1 REQQKLH
8 GQLAL
13 AEQKLQNLLHNF
25 TFVQSQTL
33 LQALQKEF
41 ENYELERDRI
51 KLKLEELS
59 KRIKRQDALTELA
72 KQADS
77 VLKNWKKLAVPV
89 RQAVAQ
95 LFIEK
100 IVVDQY
106 GKHRVAD
113 VEIHWLDRSIDKF
126 VFPYRARAWE
136 LWAPN
141 EVEMLRQLVAE
152 QATQMEIAAALPKRN
167 WRAIRIK
174 IYEIIGKRTFHIS
187 PKPIRDKET
196 YIDYLARVKQEGND
210 ANRTSGNRW
219 RQDELDAL
227 ARSIKN
233 GVTQLEIASA
243 LPHRSW

>member
-1 REQQKLH
+1 
-8 GQLAL
+8 
-13 AEQKLQNLLHNF
+13 LLHNF

-51 KLKLEELS
+51 KLKLDELS

-100 IVVDQY
+100 IVVDQH

-113 VEIHWLDRSIDKF
+113 VEIHWLDRSMDQFI
-126 VFPYRARAWE
+126 FPYRARAWE
-136 LWAPN
+136 LWSPQ
-141 EVEMLRQLVAE
+141 EVETLRRLITA
-152 QATQMEIAAALPKRN
+152 QATQVEIAAA
-167 WRAIRIK
+167 
-174 IYEIIGKRTFHIS
+174 
-187 PKPIRDKET
+187 
-196 YIDYLARVKQEGND
+196 
-210 ANRTSGNRW
+210 
-219 RQDELDAL
+219 
-227 ARSIKN
+227 
-233 GVTQLEIASA
+233 
-243 LPHRSW
+243 